1 MIAAAFDAAEHRD
14 PGHLRT
20 WVALVDG
27 AKHQIDVVNAEA
39 RRRNIAPTIAV
50 DRIHVVE
57 YIWAAAHCFFP
68 ETDPA
73 IEAFVAEK
81 ALAVLEFKATILAG
95 AIRRKATILAGA
107 IRRKAT
113 MCHLKP
119 KEHERANECARYL
132 KNKEPCFD

>member
-39 RRRNIAPTIAV
+39 RRRNIAPTIVV

-81 ALAVLEFKATILAG
+81 ALAVLEGKAPILAG
-95 AIRRKATILAGA
+95 AIP
-107 IRRKAT
+107 T
-113 MCHLKP
+113 MCHLEP
-119 KEHERANECARYL
+119 KEHERANGCARDL
-132 KNKEPCFD
+132 KNKKPCFD